1 MKFIL
6 YFRFYI
12 SNFMKITIA
21 IPVYNSETTIGELVE
36 KLILNLSK
44 YNLEIILVNDSSHD
58 NSEKKCLELYDKY
71 SQIVKYYALSKNVGE
86 HNAVMA
92 ALNQATGDF
101 AIIMDDDF
109 QNPISEVK
117 KLIDFSLNN
126 DFDVIYTYYSK
137 KKHSFFRN
145 LGSKFNDKIAN
156 VMLQKPKKLYLS
168 SFKSVSKFIILEVI
182 KYDLPYPYVDGLIL
196 RTTDNIGK
204 IQVEHSERQTGKSQ
218 YTLKKLF
225 SLWMNMFTNFSILP
239 LRLATILGFVFSI
252 ISFLLGVAGVFMKFS
267 DPSIP
272 MGYASLFVTVS
283 IFAGIQLIAIGMVG
297 EYIGRIFISMN
308 KKPQYSIKKSKNK
321 L

>member
-1 MKFIL
+1 
-6 YFRFYI
+6 
-12 SNFMKITIA
+12 
-21 IPVYNSETTIGELVE
+21 
-36 KLILNLSK
+36 
-44 YNLEIILVNDSSHD
+44 
-58 NSEKKCLELYDKY
+58 
-71 SQIVKYYALSKNVGE
+71 
-86 HNAVMA
+86 
-92 ALNQATGDF
+92 
-101 AIIMDDDF
+101 
-109 QNPISEVK
+109 
-117 KLIDFSLNN
+117 
-126 DFDVIYTYYSK
+126 
-137 KKHSFFRN
+137 
-145 LGSKFNDKIAN
+145 
-156 VMLQKPKKLYLS
+156 MLQKPKKLYLS
-168 SFKSVSKFIILEVI
+168 SFKSVSKFIILEII